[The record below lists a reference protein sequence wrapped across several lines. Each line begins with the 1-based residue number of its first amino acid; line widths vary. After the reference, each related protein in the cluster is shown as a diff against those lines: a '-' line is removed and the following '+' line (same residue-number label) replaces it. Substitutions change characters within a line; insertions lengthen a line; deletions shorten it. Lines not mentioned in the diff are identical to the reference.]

1 MGHVASFT
9 YAKINA
15 FDYNNLSLRS
25 QFANWLRNPHP
36 LCTAQKRTS
45 AAKRTDSHVASLLG
59 MTEVVFILPFLL
71 PNGTLSTPE
80 TPQALTYRHEQS
92 AKKVR
97 TKPTPRTNYFVTLM

>member
-59 MTEVVFILPFLL
+59 MTDVVFILPCLL
-71 PNGTLSTPE
+71 PNGTLSTPA
-80 TPQALTYRHEQS
+80 TPQALTRQL
-92 AKKVR
+92 
-97 TKPTPRTNYFVTLM
+97 P